1 MNKYSKSLVVSF
13 WVSIA
18 TLASSAQAW
27 SADTPLETEQ
37 IKQQTM
43 AIPGIQRDVAKATG
57 NDAKM
62 IDITTTP
69 HKLTITVINS
79 KLNDAQKADRESEAS
94 TMASAVARAVS
105 GKAPFAQV
113 IVIHVDYVKRV
124 GNKDEAIQRL
134 DFNKSPAGIFVAH
147 QS

>member
-1 MNKYSKSLVVSF
+1 MNRNSRSIVVSL
-13 WVSIA
+13 WV
-18 TLASSAQAW
+18 TLAMLLSSAQAW
-27 SADTPLETEQ
+27 SAETALETEQ
-37 IKQQTM
+37 IKQQSM
-43 AIPGIQRDVAKATG
+43 AIPGIQREVAKATG

-69 HKLTITVINS
+69 HKVTITVINS
-79 KLNDAQKADRESEAS
+79 KLNDAQKVDRESEAS
-94 TMASAVARAVS
+94 TMASAVARVIS

-113 IVIHVDYVKRV
+113 IVIHVDYVKRT

>member
-1 MNKYSKSLVVSF
+1 MNRNSRSLIVSL
-13 WVSIA
+13 WV
-18 TLASSAQAW
+18 TLAMLVSSAQAW
-27 SADTPLETEQ
+27 SADPAVETDQ
-37 IKQQTM
+37 LRQQSL
-43 AIPGIQRDVAKATG
+43 AIPALQREVANVTG
-57 NDAKM
+57 NDIKM

-69 HKLTITVINS
+69 HKLTISVINS
-79 KLNDAQKADRESEAS
+79 KLNDSQKTDRESEAS
-94 TMASAVARAVS
+94 TMASTVARAVS